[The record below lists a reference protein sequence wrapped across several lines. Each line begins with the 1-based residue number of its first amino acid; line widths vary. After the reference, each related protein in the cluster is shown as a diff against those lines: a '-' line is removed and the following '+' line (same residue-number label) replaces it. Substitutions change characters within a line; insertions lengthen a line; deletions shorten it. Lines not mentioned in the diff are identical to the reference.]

1 MGIPAASHI
10 FNADRHSF
18 CGCVCCIQISTQ
30 LAGDDDGLE
39 QPVLIAVDRTD
50 LGREPELDTDTR
62 QAVNQ
67 LAINAADVAGLIT
80 CQQQRHDVVTS
91 SSGSD
96 VSDDVIADD
105 VTRSRVAGDG
115 QCDDGVD
122 VIQLSQFACRD
133 SVSETWLRHLIWML
147 SMKHLRRDD
156 WKKLARYWQFSD
168 QHLLAIESSQF
179 TGLSCLSTIS

>member
-67 LAINAADVAGLIT
+67 LAINAADVAGLVTCQSRDTDARQAVNQLVTCRSRDTDTRQAVNQLAINVADVAGLIT

-115 QCDDGVD
+115 QCDDSVD

-133 SVSETWLRHLIWML
+133 
-147 SMKHLRRDD
+147 
-156 WKKLARYWQFSD
+156 
-168 QHLLAIESSQF
+168 
-179 TGLSCLSTIS
+179 